1 MIRILG
7 VELRR
12 FAWRRSFRFFGL
24 LAVAG
29 IALAATIVFFT
40 SNTSAEAVG
49 VTDPSVDQIF
59 ADCVR
64 SMEGGEL
71 PPGYSTV
78 EEFCGEMSA
87 ATVESL
93 DPRFRLTSLTDI
105 FGGTSI
111 PLIILG
117 LAFGASFIG
126 AEWHEGTVTPLLTW
140 APQRAQVLLG
150 KVAAALVGVVL
161 FALAM
166 QAILG
171 LLLWLVAALRGTTE
185 GADLA
190 WLGDTAAV
198 AARGAI
204 IAGLAS
210 VLGFAIASVA
220 RNTTVALIIGFV
232 YFAVGEA
239 LIRGL
244 KPGWQP
250 WLVGDNAAAFVVG
263 NPAEIFMAGGAR
275 STLGAL
281 LVVVGYAAAAAA
293 GATAWFQSRDV
304 T

>member
-7 VELRR
+7 VEIKR
-12 FAWRRSFRFFGL
+12 FMWRRSFRFFGL
-24 LAVAG
+24 LALGG

-40 SNTSAEAVG
+40 AEQNTEGGKIAAQARQQSI
-49 VTDPSVDQIF
+49 D
-59 ADCVR
+59 DCVQF
-64 SMEGGEL
+64 MPDEQL
-71 PPGYSTV
+71 PPEYETT
-78 EEFCGEMSA
+78 EEFCA
-87 ATVESL
+87 AMGPQIEDL

-126 AEWHEGTVTPLLTW
+126 AEWHAGTITPLLTW
-140 APQRAQVLLG
+140 SPRRVPVLVG
-150 KVAAALVGVVL
+150 KIVAAMIGVFL
-161 FALAM
+161 SAIAI
-166 QAILG
+166 QTILG
-171 LLLWLVAALRGTTE
+171 LALWFVAAVRGTTE

-204 IAGLAS
+204 IASLMATI
-210 VLGFAIASVA
+210 GFAIASVA
-220 RNTTVALIIGFV
+220 RNTTIALIIGFV

-244 KPGWQP
+244 LPGWQA
-250 WLVGDNAAAFVVG
+250 WLIGDNAAIFLIA
-263 NPAEIFMAGGAR
+263 NPDEIFIAGGAR
-275 STLGAL
+275 STLTAL
-281 LVVVGYAAAAAA
+281 LVVVGYSVAATAA
-293 GATAWFQSRDV
+293 ATAWFQTRDV